1 MKKFVALYFLFLA
14 LLFTLF
20 YANTSVIST
29 MLNEGQTQLTLYGLN
44 LFLEPGQLKGIDIW
58 INPNYKIIINQA
70 CNGII
75 PILFL
80 WASILAYPA
89 TLWHKIL
96 WMCLG
101 YLLFSLVNVFR
112 ILLVV
117 HFVEQEGGR
126 GNFYWSHDL
135 LGNSILM
142 AVGLGLF
149 IAFIKT
155 AKPRNPKLV

>member
-1 MKKFVALYFLFLA
+1 MKKFISLYFLFLA
-14 LLFTLF
+14 LLFTFF
-20 YANTSVIST
+20 YADTSVIST
-29 MLNEGQTQLTLYGLN
+29 TLNEGQTKLTLFLLN
-44 LFLEPGQLKGIDIW
+44 IFLEPGQLKGIDIW
-58 INPNYKIIINQA
+58 INPHYKIIVNQA

-80 WASILAYPA
+80 WASILAYPTA
-89 TLWHKIL
+89 IWHKIL
-96 WMCLG
+96 WMGTG

-117 HFVEQEGGR
+117 HFVELEGGR

-135 LGNSILM
+135 LGNTILM

-149 IAFIKT
+149 ITFIKT
-155 AKPRNPKLV
+155 SSRTS